1 MSKQNNEP
9 KPERTQREDQGYVN
23 YFDILGLSEHAKP
36 GDVRKAYKRKMKD
49 LVSEIGQT
57 NELTEERRSYYL
69 LEMAKLNAALYILRD
84 PGLRDSYWQER
95 NALIELESQ
104 WRQAE
109 ESGSDEADTLRR
121 QYDTRI
127 RSFLARYMEELVL
140 EAGRD
145 KECVEA
151 SGWDEA
157 HERHAS
163 RLLRNYRQSMYQQ
176 ILERL
181 PYFDLTPITFDW
193 DERKTK
199 VRTLLE
205 KAPH

>member
-1 MSKQNNEP
+1 MSKQQNEP
-9 KPERTQREDQGYVN
+9 NPEPAQRQDQGYVN
-23 YFDILGLSEHAKP
+23 YFDILSLSEHAKP

-49 LVSEIGQT
+49 LVSEIGQA
-57 NELTEERRSYYL
+57 ELTEERRSYYL

-109 ESGSDEADTLRR
+109 DNGSDEADTLRR

-193 DERKTK
+193 EERKTK
-199 VRTLLE
+199 VRALLE

>member
-1 MSKQNNEP
+1 MSKQKNESAP
-9 KPERTQREDQGYVN
+9 SPGDRQDQGYVD
-23 YFDILGLSEHAKP
+23 YFVILGLSEHAKP

-49 LVSEIGQT
+49 LVSEIGQA
-57 NELTEERRSYYL
+57 ELTEERRSHYL

-84 PGLRDSYWQER
+84 PGLRDSYWEER
-95 NALIELESQ
+95 KALVELESQ
-104 WRQAE
+104 WRRAE
-109 ESGSDEADTLRR
+109 EGGSEEADTLRR
-121 QYDTRI
+121 QYDSRI

-181 PYFDLTPITFDW
+181 PYFDLTPISFDW
-193 DERKTK
+193 EERKNK
-199 VRTLLE
+199 VRSLLE